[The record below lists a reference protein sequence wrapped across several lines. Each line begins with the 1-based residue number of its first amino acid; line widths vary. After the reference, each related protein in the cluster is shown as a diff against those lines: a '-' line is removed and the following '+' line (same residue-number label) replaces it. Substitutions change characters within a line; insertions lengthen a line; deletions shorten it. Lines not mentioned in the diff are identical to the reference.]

1 MKQLIEE
8 LQGLLPLDQLESMSG
23 EEVVGSVAMDLYRA
37 EFATIRKCGPEIP
50 QILREMILLIELDT
64 ELSMNGIAGY
74 LENSSGQFIS
84 ETTAVLQRIGN
95 ETDAE
100 IMQSI
105 QDILSANGVSVAQL
119 RENVNGLSEG
129 EVTNSLEVHGQ
140 QVHEV
145 MQQVQ
150 HVAEGLLM
158 QSDNE
163 EVFEMLYQYV
173 DANMDSLKQQLEQL
187 LSE

>member
-1 MKQLIEE
+1 
-8 LQGLLPLDQLESMSG
+8 MS
-23 EEVVGSVAMDLYRA
+23 
-37 EFATIRKCGPEIP
+37 T
-50 QILREMILLIELDT
+50 
-64 ELSMNGIAGY
+64 
-74 LENSSGQFIS
+74 
-84 ETTAVLQRIGN
+84 
-95 ETDAE
+95 
-100 IMQSI
+100 
-105 QDILSANGVSVAQL
+105 AQL

-140 QVHEV
+140 QIHEV

-150 HVAEGLLM
+150 LAAEGLLM

-173 DANMDSLKQQLEQL
+173 DANMDSLKQQLQQL